1 MAVGIIQRLKEAT
14 QTLAGLMSAADKAKL
29 DSVDVNATHTDPVV
43 DNLMSESTTAP
54 LSANQGRLLR
64 GMFEGTGVAHQ
75 AITQNGMT
83 VNMTK
88 YGRVCTVSIT
98 GQLQTGC
105 AAGDAFLTMP
115 QGYRPMV
122 WYPAV
127 DQLVSRYYAFNPGGG
142 VTCNVALEANA
153 YIRFSGTYVTLT

>member
-1 MAVGIIQRLKEAT
+1 MARGVIQRLKNAT
-14 QTLAGLMSAADKAKL
+14 ATVAGLMSAAHFTKL
-29 DSVDVNATHTDPVV
+29 EGIEAGATNTPTPVDD
-43 DNLMSESTTAP
+43 LYSESTTAP
-54 LSANQGRLLR
+54 LSANQGSVLR

-75 AITQNGMT
+75 VITQNGMT
-83 VNMTK
+83 VNLTK

-105 AAGDAFLTMP
+105 TAGEAFLTMP
-115 QGYRPMV
+115 QAYRPMV

-142 VTCNVALEANA
+142 VTCNVTLEANA